1 MKKPEG
7 DGVILLY
14 VTSVMLALSWIVL
27 IARLGVR
34 RWINASGSDDWLMA
48 GGLVR
53 AIRVMPQKRVQTNKK
68 KLTTDTVL
76 RYSLACHCVLLL
88 RCWAVCKVH

>member
-53 AIRVMPQKRVQTNKK
+53 VTRLMPQKRVQTDKK
-68 KLTTDTVL
+68 N
-76 RYSLACHCVLLL
+76 
-88 RCWAVCKVH
+88 